1 MTSKSLHGVE
11 VKNADKGEVTAVFST
26 FNVVDKDGDVTLPD
40 AFTDG
45 EQVSI
50 SAYNH
55 TSWGGVLPVGK
66 GTIRALKSGEA
77 VLEGQFFMDTQL
89 GRETFQVVKNMGA
102 QQEWSYGFDVV
113 EHSFGEHDGK
123 QVRFLKKLK
132 VTEVSPVLLGA
143 GENTRTVAV
152 KARKSSPGE
161 GPVEFKRA
169 IRPHKSAVTA
179 RPWDEYAVTEAIG
192 DASVSDL
199 RSVYAWADGDP
210 ETKASYRFP
219 HHHGVGGPAN
229 IRALVTGI
237 AVLNGAK
244 GKWDGPDEDR
254 KAIYEHLAQHLKD
267 ADREPPEL
275 REPGG
280 DLKLHEEA
288 IQALEGVKA
297 YLESAK
303 RVVALRAQKGKSLSQ
318 VNTEALD
325 WVGEDLRGLLK
336 EHSALMSA
344 LHNTPREAV
353 AEEFV
358 RFLAMQRRAS

>member
-1 MTSKSLHGVE
+1 VI
-11 VKNADKGEVTAVFST
+11 AVFST
-26 FNVVDKDGDVTLPD
+26 FGVVDKDGDVTLPD

-66 GTIRALKSGEA
+66 GTIRTTKDGA

-89 GRETFQVVKNMGA
+89 GRETFQVVKNMGG

-113 EHSFGEHDGK
+113 KHSFGEFEGK
-123 QVRFLKKLK
+123 QVRFLEQLK

-143 GENTRTVAV
+143 GENTRTLAV
-152 KARKSSPGE
+152 KSRKTTGE
-161 GPVEFKRA
+161 GPVDFKRA
-169 IRPHKSAVTA
+169 IRPHKSATTA

-192 DASVSDL
+192 DGASVSDL

-210 ETKASYRFP
+210 ELKASYRFP
-219 HHHGVGGPAN
+219 HHHGVDGPAN
-229 IRALVTGI
+229 IRALITGI

-244 GKWDGPDEDR
+244 GAWSGPEEDR
-254 KAIYEHLAQHLKD
+254 QAIYQHLAQHLKD

-275 REPGG
+275 RAPGG
-280 DLKLHEEA
+280 ELTLHEEA

-336 EHSALMSA
+336 EHSALMST
-344 LHNTPREAV
+344 LHNTPREAA
-353 AEEFV
+353 AEQFV
-358 RFLAMQRRAS
+358 RFLATQRRA

>member
-1 MTSKSLHGVE
+1 MDSKSLHGVE
-11 VKNADKGEVTAVFST
+11 IKNADKGQVTAVFST
-26 FNVVDKDGDVTLPD
+26 FDVVDKDGDVTLPD

-66 GTIRALKSGEA
+66 GTIRATKSGA
-77 VLEGQFFMDTQL
+77 VLEGQFFMDTQA
-89 GRETFQVVKNMGA
+89 GRDTFQVVKNMGGL
-102 QQEWSYGFDVV
+102 QEWSYGFDVV
-113 EHSFGEHDGK
+113 KHSFGEHEGK
-123 QVRFLKKLK
+123 QVRFLEQLK

-152 KARKSSPGE
+152 KSRKETKGE

-179 RPWDEYAVTEAIG
+179 RPWDEYAVTEALSE

-210 ETKASYRFP
+210 EAKASYAFP
-219 HHHGVGGPAN
+219 HHHGIDGPAN
-229 IRALVTGI
+229 IRALITGI

-244 GKWDGPDEDR
+244 GKWSGPEEDR
-254 KAIYEHLAQHLKD
+254 KAIYTHLAQHLKD

-275 REPGG
+275 RASGG
-280 DLKLHEEA
+280 DLTLHEEA

-344 LHNTPREAV
+344 LQNTPREA
-353 AEEFV
+353 AGEEFV
-358 RFLAMQRRAS
+358 RYLAMQRRAS